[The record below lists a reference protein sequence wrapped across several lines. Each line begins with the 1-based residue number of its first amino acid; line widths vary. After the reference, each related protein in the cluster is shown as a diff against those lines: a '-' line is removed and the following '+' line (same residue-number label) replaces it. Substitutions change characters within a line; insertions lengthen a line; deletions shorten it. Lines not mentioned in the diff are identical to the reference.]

1 MDGGCPR
8 ADTEKNSG
16 TTADWEETPEE
27 GRGVFFFYLI
37 SEMYE
42 AQRSI
47 HPPPPPPLGFSK
59 TPAPCP
65 FFHRDLS
72 LPLPFRS
79 PRGINTPPI
88 VLTRDPL
95 PPLGWDNA
103 SHVNLPLI
111 LRWGSD
117 SGYRMDA
124 RRGVSS
130 LWGRVYFF
138 LFFFFGKRKSR
149 GGEER

>member
-111 LRWGSD
+111 LR
-117 SGYRMDA
+117 
-124 RRGVSS
+124 
-130 LWGRVYFF
+130 
-138 LFFFFGKRKSR
+138 
-149 GGEER
+149 

>member
-1 MDGGCPR
+1 MDGGSPR

-47 HPPPPPPLGFSK
+47 HPPPPPPLGFSN

-95 PPLGWDNA
+95 PRWDGIMRPP
-103 SHVNLPLI
+103 ST
-111 LRWGSD
+111 
-117 SGYRMDA
+117 
-124 RRGVSS
+124 
-130 LWGRVYFF
+130 F
-138 LFFFFGKRKSR
+138 L
-149 GGEER
+149 

>member
-1 MDGGCPR
+1 MGRYNALPR
-8 ADTEKNSG
+8 LFIPAFLSPSLSLSISLSLGEVRDTG
-16 TTADWEETPEE
+16 WTGVARGPTADWEETPEE

-95 PPLGWDNA
+95 PRWDGIMRPT
-103 SHVNLPLI
+103 ST
-111 LRWGSD
+111 
-117 SGYRMDA
+117 
-124 RRGVSS
+124 
-130 LWGRVYFF
+130 F
-138 LFFFFGKRKSR
+138 L
-149 GGEER
+149 